1 MFNVCVY
8 PVCCVWRPAT
18 VLHELSCVSEKTSEV
33 KSCCGVGVLIGL
45 WFSGVLTVA
54 ATLALSVAAKCIR
67 KHKKGESE

>member
-33 KSCCGVGVLIGL
+33 KSHCGVGVLIGL
-45 WFSGVLTVA
+45 WFSGVA